1 MRRAASLSG
10 LHGSHLWGPYGF
22 PNDAARRIATL
33 FEKWDCLIET
43 YLRTRRENPPR
54 RLNLYGTF
62 AAASFWNT
70 RFKTY
75 SPVS

>member
-33 FEKWDCLIET
+33 FEKWNCMIET
-43 YLRTRRENPPR
+43 DLRASRKKPPIKIEPIR
-54 RLNLYGTF
+54 
-62 AAASFWNT
+62 AS
-70 RFKTY
+70 
-75 SPVS
+75 

>member
-33 FEKWDCLIET
+33 FEKWNCLIEA
-43 YLRTRRENPPR
+43 YLLARGENPPK
-54 RLNLYGTF
+54 RLNLYRPF
-62 AAASFWNT
+62 AAASLLE
-70 RFKTY
+70 Y
-75 SPVS
+75 GV